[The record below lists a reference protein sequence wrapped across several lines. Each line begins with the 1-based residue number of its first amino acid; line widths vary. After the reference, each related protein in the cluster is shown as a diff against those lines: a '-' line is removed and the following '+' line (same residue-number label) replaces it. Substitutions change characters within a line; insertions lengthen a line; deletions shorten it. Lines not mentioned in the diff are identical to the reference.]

1 MISLDTLNLR
11 IYPYETLKKSYL
23 HDMAAQEQEGTL
35 LSFQKYVQTYFDG
48 LYIQNNYL
56 LQYNKTTKSLKAQQ
70 YFDENI
76 QIIEEQ
82 KILYLSYVQ
91 DEYKISL
98 KQQLSDVQFQYVD
111 GQTYP
116 ISVLIDEIFKC
127 ISPTNDLNVQEREFN
142 EIFKVETNSPN
153 VKLLQTSVTSSEEKT
168 DDNKEEITQE
178 PTNEEV
184 DRQESVENTEENT
197 VETSNNE
204 KQQDTEN
211 NTEN

>member
-168 DDNKEEITQE
+168 DDNKEQQE
-178 PTNEEV
+178 L
-184 DRQESVENTEENT
+184 VENTEENT